1 MGKIPC
7 LKEETSTNERFLPSC
22 LYTSTPF
29 LFPMKRQTGY
39 KQFERNEK
47 NQKSTYNKS
56 VLNNVVSST
65 KSYRDGVTHTCGM
78 PRLYI

>member
-1 MGKIPC
+1 MLEGRNLNKREVSSFLLIYLHALSFPHEKAKLGINN
-7 LKEETSTNERFLPSC
+7 LK
-22 LYTSTPF
+22 
-29 LFPMKRQTGY
+29 
-39 KQFERNEK
+39 RNEK

>member
-29 LFPMKRQTGY
+29 LFPHEKTKLGINNLKETKRIKKALIT
-39 KQFERNEK
+39 
-47 NQKSTYNKS
+47 SA
-56 VLNNVVSST
+56 VLNNECST
-65 KSYRDGVTHTCGM
+65 KSYRDGVTHACGM